1 MSDKCWNGSIIAD
14 LRRRDATQLR
24 FGVRQCSAAFPLR
37 LGSGKTVVS
46 HPLINP
52 LGICDPS
59 LRRAQQTL
67 NRNNEEK
74 FLRRTY
80 NLRFLS
86 LLLFII
92 AAPSAQLVA
101 P

>member
-1 MSDKCWNGSIIAD
+1 MRRNCVLECGSA
-14 LRRRDATQLR
+14 LPL
-24 FGVRQCSAAFPLR
+24 FLYGSA
-37 LGSGKTVVS
+37 SGKTVVS